1 MVAAFTGIASA
12 DSGGGTVNDKTKRV
26 LCIDPG
32 EKRIGL
38 AISDPTG
45 VIANPLQVIRHISR
59 DEDAR
64 KIVDLAQ
71 QREVICIVIG
81 QALGDDGESTASSRH
96 AEKLAEAIR
105 SMTST
110 RVILWDE
117 SGSTNEAQDAR
128 REMGLRRKQRVGHQ
142 DQIAATII
150 LQSYLDSREFI
161 EDLYE
166 K

>member
-1 MVAAFTGIASA
+1 MSET
-12 DSGGGTVNDKTKRV
+12 TRRV

-45 VIANPLQVIRHISR
+45 VIANPLQVIRHTSR
-59 DEDAR
+59 GEDAI
-64 KIVDLAQ
+64 KIVAVAQ
-71 QREVICIVIG
+71 QQAAICIVVG
-81 QALGDDGESTASSRH
+81 QALGDDGEETASSRH
-96 AEKLAEAIR
+96 AEKLADAIR
-105 SMTST
+105 SLTPI

-128 REMGLRRKQRVGHQ
+128 REMGLRRKQRQGHQ

-150 LQSYLDSREFI
+150 LQSYLDSREFT
-161 EDLYE
+161 ENLHE